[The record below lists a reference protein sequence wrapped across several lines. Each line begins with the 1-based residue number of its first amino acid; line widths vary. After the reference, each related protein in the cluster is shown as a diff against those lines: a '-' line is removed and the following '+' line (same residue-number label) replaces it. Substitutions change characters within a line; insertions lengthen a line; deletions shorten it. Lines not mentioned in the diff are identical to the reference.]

1 MNNKKNYNQLQDE
14 LSNKIFNSKYREDFL
29 YFLSCSQNKSGSVQ
43 LLEGT
48 KSLPCTIEAYEPSL
62 RYLAVSNLQTPIGT
76 QKQAVLRSNDIVQIT
91 FQNQSN
97 L

>member
-1 MNNKKNYNQLQDE
+1 MSSEEMEQPNQSGTNIKSTFDP
-14 LSNKIFNSKYREDFL
+14 KYREDFL
-29 YFLSCSQNKSGSVQ
+29 YFLSCSQRKTASVQ

-62 RYLAVSNLQTPIGT
+62 RYLAVSDLQTPIGV
-76 QKQAVLRSNDIVQIT
+76 QKQAILRSNDIVQIT

-97 L
+97 